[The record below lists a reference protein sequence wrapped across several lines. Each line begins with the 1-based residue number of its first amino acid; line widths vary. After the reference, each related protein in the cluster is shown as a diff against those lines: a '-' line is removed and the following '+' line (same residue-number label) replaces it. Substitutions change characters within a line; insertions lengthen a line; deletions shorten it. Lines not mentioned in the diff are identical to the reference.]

1 MGNEASSAVSKEDL
15 LEIKKKQLLLEKQN
29 KKIREDLKKEKQSKK
44 SLKEEINELKKTKAF
59 VAPILTKPVETI
71 RVTVNN
77 SSLEIDPFQ
86 LFGLDADCTADD
98 IKKVYKK
105 LVLQYHPDKSG
116 YDSTSDYRV
125 IQKAYSTLV
134 HFKEE
139 EAKTNALVVQ
149 TVETK
154 GHERKQLD
162 TDIETRVNQQ
172 FQPASGS
179 GFDKKRFNEMFDQ
192 NKYVDENEQGYEQ
205 WLRGQEP
212 AEELPKINTYTKQGF
227 NDTFEQYAKKQTSNR
242 EIVQYIDPEC
252 YVSYKGGFD
261 NLGEKVEDYTT
272 DGKYTDLKKAY
283 TSSNLLHPGEV
294 KPREQYTNIGQ
305 LKAAR
310 DAPVEISTDERQFVD
325 QRKKREVE
333 MEINRVTRV
342 REKDKNIDDFYT
354 RMHGR
359 AIELPNY
366 KK

>member
-1 MGNEASSAVSKEDL
+1 MGNEASSGVSKEDL

-29 KKIREDLKKEKQSKK
+29 KKIREDLKKEKQSKE
-44 SLKEEINELKKTKAF
+44 SLKQEINELKKSKPV
-59 VAPILTKPVETI
+59 VAPMLTKPVETI

-77 SSLEIDPFQ
+77 SSLDIDPFQ
-86 LFGLDADCTADD
+86 LFGLDAECTADD

-125 IQKAYSTLV
+125 IQKAYATLV
-134 HFKEE
+134 KFKEE

-154 GHERKQLD
+154 GHERKQMD
-162 TDIETRVNQQ
+162 TDMETRVNQQ
-172 FQPASGS
+172 FQPASGT

-192 NKYVDENEQGYEQ
+192 NKYVDENEDGYEQ

-212 AEELPKINTYTKQGF
+212 AEEIPKINTYTKQGF
-227 NDTFEQYAKKQTSNR
+227 NDTFEQYAKKQTSTR
-242 EIVQYIDPEC
+242 EIIQYIDPEC

-294 KPREQYTNIGQ
+294 KPREQYTSISQ

-310 DAPVEISTDERQFVD
+310 DGPVEFTAEERDFVD
-325 QRKKREVE
+325 HRKKREVE
-333 MEINRVTRV
+333 METNRVTRL
-342 REKDKNIDDFYT
+342 REKDKSIEDFYT